1 MLDPV
6 INLTQYVELWEGPGW
21 ERIGGYWQEEARTS
35 LWPWLRA
42 QGCVTAEDDQV
53 FGEFLVLLGGK
64 RQLHLRPGLRAERM
78 WPHEE
83 VASLSAAQV
92 ADEVR
97 TEVNRA
103 LGTVT
108 LALLVCSTCPV
119 RRDCLAE
126 AFREIRVDLD
136 PLSDAPTRPSTSVC
150 VEGIWG
156 GTTYVDRERVRG
168 VAPDKAVKRLE
179 RTFPARLQRQAA
191 AFRRRL
197 LAKPR
202 KPNQRERRVLNML
215 EQTHI
220 AVTRRCAGCRTRLP
234 ALARSDA
241 RFCSGRCR
249 VAAHRAWAA

>member
-1 MLDPV
+1 MRDSDRAPDLRDILGRLDA
-6 INLTQYVELWEGPGW
+6 GW
-21 ERIGGYWQEEARTS
+21 RLEAACQGEQKVFMSDRGLGYAKNAGS
-35 LWPWLRA
+35 P
-42 QGCVTAEDDQV
+42 
-53 FGEFLVLLGGK
+53 
-64 RQLHLRPGLRAERM
+64 
-78 WPHEE
+78 
-83 VASLSAAQV
+83 
-92 ADEVR
+92 
-97 TEVNRA
+97 
-103 LGTVT
+103 TVT